1 MFSDWFLSNVNNL
14 FCYQGTT
21 SALVASSSPSHW
33 SLWPRKALHSVRG
46 VYKSCW
52 LTVCLVFCPP
62 VLLRLHHRHQE
73 HQHCHMATYCKLHYS
88 ATISC
93 EPPLPALPWSISGT
107 PTYAFWRPAVF
118 RVFSD
123 KPLTHIHSNT
133 EHKRLLFLPQD
144 LPPIPLFLLIS
155 VNLRPKRIALGSV
168 LLTDCLFW
176 SSLLKVFFISSKFKV
191 CDLLHLI

>member
-1 MFSDWFLSNVNNL
+1 MTKEGSSLSTRCLQVLLTDRL
-14 FCYQGTT
+14 FGLPSSCPSPPQ
-21 SALVASSSPSHW
+21 ASSSGTSTL
-33 SLWPRKALHSVRG
+33 SYSYYILH
-46 VYKSCW
+46 C
-52 LTVCLVFCPP
+52 F
-62 VLLRLHHRHQE
+62 
-73 HQHCHMATYCKLHYS
+73 

-107 PTYAFWRPAVF
+107 PTYAFWRLAVF

-133 EHKRLLFLPQD
+133 EHKILLFLQQD

>member
-21 SALVASSSPSHW
+21 SAPVAYSSPSHW

-73 HQHCHMATYCKLHYS
+73 HQHCHIAT
-88 ATISC
+88 
-93 EPPLPALPWSISGT
+93 
-107 PTYAFWRPAVF
+107 TYY
-118 RVFSD
+118 
-123 KPLTHIHSNT
+123 
-133 EHKRLLFLPQD
+133 
-144 LPPIPLFLLIS
+144 
-155 VNLRPKRIALGSV
+155 IAL
-168 LLTDCLFW
+168 LLSPVSHHQLSLEAFQGPPPTLFDVPRYFAFSRTSPW
-176 SSLLKVFFISSKFKV
+176 LIFIQTQNIKYCCFCSRIFLQYLFFFSF
-191 CDLLHLI
+191 L